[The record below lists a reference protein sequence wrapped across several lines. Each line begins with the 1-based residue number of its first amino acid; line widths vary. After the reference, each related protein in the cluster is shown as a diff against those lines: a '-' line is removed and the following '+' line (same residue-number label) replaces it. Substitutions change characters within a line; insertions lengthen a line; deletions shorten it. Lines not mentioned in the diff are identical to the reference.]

1 MTTYLPRW
9 AWTSA
14 GRGGATLT
22 ADTLEGLAVHYP
34 GRPAAYGQLSQRQE
48 AAILRGI
55 RRYHVG
61 TNGWADIGYQ
71 VCVTQAGRVWD
82 CRGISRVPAAH
93 ASAANPRANWRWGAV
108 LLLVG
113 NHEQLSD
120 DLVEAFD
127 DLRHRVWLERWPG
140 TTDVRGHRQ
149 VPGASTTCPGDTVI
163 QAISDGTLLG
173 GTGGGGGGGGLS
185 SPPSGTDWTKEAIMS
200 LPTISRGNGGKAV
213 RKAQAL
219 CLAFGG
225 DARRHIQRTGGVDGR
240 FGPGTEQ
247 AVEAVQAA
255 GAPPVDGIVGPIT
268 WTKLIE
274 D

>member
-1 MTTYLPRW
+1 MTTYVPRS

-14 GRGGATLT
+14 SRGGATLT
-22 ADTLEGLAVHYP
+22 ADALEGLAIHYP
-34 GRPAAYGQLSQRQE
+34 GRPAAYGRLSQAQE

-55 RRYHVG
+55 RRYHVD
-61 TNGWADIGYQ
+61 TNGWADFGYQ
-71 VCVTQAGRVWD
+71 VCISQAGRVWD

-113 NHEQLSD
+113 NNEDLTD
-120 DLVEAFD
+120 DLVEAFRD
-127 DLRHRVWLERWPG
+127 FRSRVWLERWPG
-140 TTDVRGHRQ
+140 TTDLRGHRQ

-163 QAISDGTLLG
+163 RAISDGTLLAKP
-173 GTGGGGGGGGLS
+173 GGGGGGSS
-185 SPPSGTDWTKEAIMS
+185 SPSGKDWTEEAIMS
-200 LPTISRGNGGKAV
+200 LPTIRRGARGRDV
-213 RKAQAL
+213 RKAQGL
-219 CLAFGG
+219 CVAFGG
-225 DARRHIQRTGGVDGR
+225 AARRHIQRTGGVDGR